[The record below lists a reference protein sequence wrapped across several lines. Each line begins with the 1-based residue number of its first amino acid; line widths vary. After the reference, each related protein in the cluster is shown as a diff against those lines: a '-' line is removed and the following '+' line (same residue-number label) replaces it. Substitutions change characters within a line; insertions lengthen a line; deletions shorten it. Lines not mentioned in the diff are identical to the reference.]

1 MSLVCRVCLSQGQHA
16 RYTVREQMFGWGDEF
31 NYFRCADCGCLQIER
46 VPEDLGRFY
55 PRNYYSFNLAAAP
68 QQGLKSRLAGLRDS
82 SAATGSG
89 VLGGL
94 LSHWKQASLDVRSLG
109 GIPARKDMRILDV
122 GCGRGELLSVLHRAG
137 VGQLEGVDP
146 YLSADVEVLPGLRV
160 SKKELDQ
167 VTGEY
172 DLIMLHHVFEH
183 LEFGGQLLKA
193 GRQKLAKNGKIL
205 LRFPTPESE
214 AWDRYGENWV
224 QWDAPRHLFLHTR
237 KSVGILAEQA
247 GLKIEKCWCD
257 SCAFQ
262 FWGSELYKRGLSFD
276 KNGTPEEL
284 SKHFTDEQM
293 KAFDQEAEKLNA
305 SDRGDQLVVILGAQ
319 N

>member
-1 MSLVCRVCLSQGQHA
+1 
-16 RYTVREQMFGWGDEF
+16 MFGWGDKFE
-31 NYFRCADCGCLQIER
+31 YFRCEGCGCVQIAH
-46 VPEDLGRFY
+46 VPQDLARFY
-55 PRNYYSFNLAAAP
+55 PRNYYSFNMAPVP
-68 QQGLKSRLAGLRDS
+68 QQGLKSWMAGLRDS
-82 SAATGSG
+82 WAATGSG
-89 VLGGL
+89 VLGRL
-94 LSHWKQASLDVRSLG
+94 LHHVKEATLDVRSLG

-122 GCGRGELLSVLHRAG
+122 GCGRGVLLSALSRAG

-146 YLSADVEVLPGLRV
+146 YLSDDVQVLPGLRV

-183 LEFGGQLLKA
+183 LEFAGQLLTA
-193 GRQKLAKNGKIL
+193 GRQKLAKKGKIL

-214 AWDRYGENWV
+214 AWERYRENWV

-257 SCAFQ
+257 SFAFQ
-262 FWGSELYKRGLSFD
+262 FWGSELYTRGLSLEG
-276 KNGTPEEL
+276 NATSEEVRKRF
-284 SKHFTDEQM
+284 SAKQM
-293 KAFDQEAEKLNA
+293 KSFARESEKLNA
-305 SDRGDQLVVILGAQ
+305 SGRGDQLVVILGHP